1 MINRVT
7 LSLILGC
14 FCLVGYACSGGTTP
28 EATKPGAN
36 SNTPAT
42 QPPAAP
48 AAPPAALSAYGV
60 EWISNQIPSEMQA
73 GKSYTVTL
81 TIKNPTS
88 ATWPAR
94 GAGPGSV
101 RIAYHWLPAQGD
113 KPVVA
118 PDERTELPH
127 DIAPGESITL
137 SNVIVAPPPSPGVYR
152 LQMTLV
158 HEQIAWFDG
167 LGVKP
172 LTVPVTVR

>member
-14 FCLVGYACSGGTTP
+14 FCLVGYACSGTTP

-36 SNTPAT
+36 SNAPAT
-42 QPPAAP
+42 PPPAAP
-48 AAPPAALSAYGV
+48 AAPLAALSAYGV

-73 GKSYTVTL
+73 NKQYTVTI

-94 GAGPGSV
+94 GTGPGSV
-101 RIAYHWLPAQGD
+101 TIAYHWLPAQGE
-113 KPVVA
+113 KAVVF
-118 PDERTELPH
+118 DGERTALPH

-137 SNVIVAPPPSPGVYR
+137 NNVLVVPPPGPGVYR

-158 HEQIAWFDG
+158 HESISWFEG
-167 LGVKP
+167 AGAKP
-172 LTVPVTVR
+172 LTLPVTVR

>member
-14 FCLVGYACSGGTTP
+14 FCLVGYACTTP
-28 EATKPGAN
+28 ETTKPSAN
-36 SNTPAT
+36 SNAPAT
-42 QPPAAP
+42 QRPAAP
-48 AAPPAALSAYGV
+48 AAPPAAISAFGV

-73 GKSYTVTL
+73 NKQYTVTITL
-81 TIKNPTS
+81 KNPTS

-94 GAGPGSV
+94 GTAQPGSV
-101 RIAYHWLPAQGD
+101 DVAYHWLPAQGD
-113 KPVVA
+113 KPVVFEG
-118 PDERTELPH
+118 ERTGLPH

-137 SNVIVAPPPSPGVYR
+137 SNVLVVPPPNPGAYR

-158 HEQIAWFDG
+158 QETISWFE
-167 LGVKP
+167 GVGAKP

>member
-1 MINRVT
+1 MLNRVI

-14 FCLVGYACSGGTTP
+14 FCCAAYGCGGPAPDNAKTGNSSSAPGTP
-28 EATKPGAN
+28 PT
-36 SNTPAT
+36 
-42 QPPAAP
+42 

-73 GKSYTVTL
+73 DKLYTVTL

-113 KPVVA
+113 KPVVSN
-118 PDERTELPH
+118 DERTALPH

-137 SNVIVAPPPSPGVYR
+137 DNVLVAPPLNPGVYR

-158 HEQIAWFDG
+158 HEQIAWFETQ
-167 LGVKP
+167 GVKP